1 MNEDRRNERHAHP
14 RADSQRGVA
23 FVLVILMMFGIM
35 GMLALAVDMGIVLMT
50 RTQMQTAVDTAALE
64 GLRMR
69 DASRD
74 DTYAQRDLDRR
85 KSASRIAG
93 LVFDA
98 DGVISTSEL
107 DGEYDDTLGSPIF
120 DVDPGALDGT
130 NSPGDLRRTIGAR
143 GPSLDGVGIYK
154 PRLELN
160 LDNEQHGDLVQGV
173 YVGDHS
179 SVRLSE
185 EGKRY
190 FRNDFQPI
198 DTMRESFE
206 DPVADAFLARMRR
219 TNDFVGLDNIDGVSS
234 AGPPLSLMFGNGGLV
249 PSGDPRREYSYRHH
263 GITVRATAIAQAR
276 PVLTVG
282 PPVNIDT
289 IQRYK
294 LILGR
299 APFVLTG
306 KFVKQFRGQGRV
318 RISNSKVKVK
328 VGEGP
333 TGAERKIGWFVP
345 QDLALSV
352 GDKVRER
359 DLVPI
364 QPTQNFE
371 ILGYVPILEKF
382 VGERGFPA
390 NEETT
395 DWRVIGFG
403 LFFMRGELEETPR
416 GVGGKD
422 IVLRQFRGQLIMPEN
437 ASAVVMPSFAAS
449 DGSGGQLGAK
459 AVELLLQRND
469 KLARNGLAI
478 WAPALVR

>member
-1 MNEDRRNERHAHP
+1 MIERRQNGSRREA
-14 RADSQRGVA
+14 QQGVA

-35 GMLALAVDMGIVLMT
+35 GMLALSVDMGLVLMT

-74 DTYAQRDLDRR
+74 DPYAQRDVDRR
-85 KSASRIAG
+85 ISASRIAR

-98 DGVISTSEL
+98 DGEISTSDL
-107 DGEYDDTLGSPIF
+107 DGEYDDNLGSPIF

-130 NSPGDLRRTIGAR
+130 NAPGDLRRTVTAR
-143 GPSLDGVGIYK
+143 GPSLQGVGIYK
-154 PRLELN
+154 PKLELN
-160 LDNEQHGDLVQGV
+160 VDNEMHGDLVQGT
-173 YVGDHS
+173 YHGDDPN
-179 SVRLSE
+179 VRLSI

-190 FRNDFQPI
+190 IRNDFEPV
-198 DTMRESFE
+198 DTMRESLE

-219 TNDFVGLDNIDGVSS
+219 TNDFIGLDNIDGVSS

-249 PSGDPRREYSYRHH
+249 PGGDPRRGYSYRHH
-263 GITVRATAIAQAR
+263 GITIRATAIAQAR

-282 PPVNIDT
+282 PPVNQST
-289 IQRYK
+289 MQRQK

-299 APFVLTG
+299 APFALTG

-333 TGAERKIGWFVP
+333 NGAERKIGWFIP
-345 QDLALSV
+345 QELGLSV

-359 DLVPI
+359 DLVQL
-364 QPTQNFE
+364 QPMEDFE
-371 ILGYVPILEKF
+371 VLGYVPILEKF
-382 VGERGFPA
+382 VGERGFPV
-390 NEETT
+390 NEDTS

-403 LFFMRGELEETPR
+403 LFLMRGTLEETPR
-416 GVGGKD
+416 GIGGKD